1 MRKTKSLLASCLIG
15 VMMLGSVSAYAAETV
30 QTTQST
36 AVPSFSL
43 DEVKTLVQKNSANR
57 DAYDLQES
65 IMRLTRKNTLEQ
77 MSELDT
83 NSEY

>member
-36 AVPSFSL
+36 AVRA
-43 DEVKTLVQKNSANR
+43 LVWT
-57 DAYDLQES
+57 
-65 IMRLTRKNTLEQ
+65 RLKH
-77 MSELDT
+77 
-83 NSEY
+83 